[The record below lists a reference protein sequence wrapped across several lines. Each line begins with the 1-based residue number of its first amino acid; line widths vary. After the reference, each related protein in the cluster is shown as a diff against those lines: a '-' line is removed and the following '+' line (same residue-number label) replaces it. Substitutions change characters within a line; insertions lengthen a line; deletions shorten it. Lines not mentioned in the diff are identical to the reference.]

1 MEGVVSGGGQGCP
14 WDGRSLCEF
23 LCLHLDRAWTGPTSL
38 TGWQACLRAN
48 LGQLRW
54 GLWWQRWRW
63 RGAGRVGIRKVSR
76 FDKGGQD
83 SQVSESEPLSAPLP
97 NALSSFSPCR
107 LLPRHFPYNLSP
119 NGTTKTCQSSSQAHN
134 EWIHVF
140 FLFRLGFLFSY
151 FLQTFIRALTN
162 CPVARSRFWVLFT
175 TSAAVIQSDSQTFFH
190 SWKCQVIIGTLGG
203 EIQC

>member
-1 MEGVVSGGGQGCP
+1 MEEVCANSRACIWTELGQVPHLWLGDRLVSEPTLASWDGGCGGGG
-14 WDGRSLCEF
+14 G
-23 LCLHLDRAWTGPTSL
+23 G
-38 TGWQACLRAN
+38 G
-48 LGQLRW
+48 G
-54 GLWWQRWRW
+54 
-63 RGAGRVGIRKVSR
+63 GAGRVGIRKVSR

-97 NALSSFSPCR
+97 NALSFFSPCR
-107 LLPRHFPYNLSP
+107 LLPRHFPYNLSL
-119 NGTTKTCQSSSQAHN
+119 NGTTKMCQSSSQAHN
-134 EWIHVF
+134 EWIHSLFCFDWGFYF
-140 FLFRLGFLFSY
+140 FY

-162 CPVARSRFWVLFT
+162 YPVAQRHFWVLFT